1 MPPNTRRS
9 LPKQPYAYV
18 DRAESCITRLSEADV
33 KKIFSCVKEGVLAKD
48 IAFKI
53 IKTEDTRLMLTPP
66 SFEYGGE
73 RT

>member
-1 MPPNTRRS
+1 M
-9 LPKQPYAYV
+9 
-18 DRAESCITRLSEADV
+18 

-66 SFEYGGE
+66 SFEFGGE